1 MYTLD
6 QTGAQA
12 VAYPIDTRNALR
24 DPDKR
29 DAVNRQGLGVGE
41 DGDPSPTL
49 THMFI
54 PAVAYSI
61 REDAKANNF
70 SATEIETA
78 RALQALQPSVQS
90 HHAQTFI
97 TQEVTVFAPSAARKG
112 GQVWEGIVPTLKAE
126 GKQGDNTPHVIQE
139 ADPLIF
145 ENSYRDG
152 IRMGKQGL
160 SQTLSAKMGT
170 GGLNTPMIAQEV
182 KPSGIIGSD
191 IVGPLMASDYK
202 FPQQQQVDENKVI
215 VQGVAPMLV
224 VRRLTPLECER
235 LMGWPDNH
243 TSQGTNGVVSD
254 SQRFKMCGNG
264 VASPVAAW
272 IAKHILAV

>member
-1 MYTLD
+1 MSFDTQFGSNANVFID
-6 QTGAQA
+6 QTPTLKASQQPPS

-29 DAVNRQGLGVGE
+29 DAVNRQGLGVGA

-54 PAVAYSI
+54 PAVAC
-61 REDAKANNF
+61 E
-70 SATEIETA
+70 
-78 RALQALQPSVQS
+78 
-90 HHAQTFI
+90 
-97 TQEVTVFAPSAARKG
+97 
-112 GQVWEGIVPTLKAE
+112 AE
-126 GKQGDNTPHVIQE
+126 G

-170 GGLNTPMIAQEV
+170 GGLNTPMIAQEIETV
-182 KPSGIIGSD
+182 VIDRAAFNQGTNAAYDPYIKEDDAMPPLVARGPHAIGH
-191 IVGPLMASDYK
+191 GT
-202 FPQQQQVDENKVI
+202 
-215 VQGVAPMLV
+215 PMLV

-272 IAKHILAV
+272 IARHILAV